1 LTDVVRA
8 YKGILKEKEALET
21 SLKALSVSMNQSL
34 SESND
39 EYMCDKESNNDL
51 SLEESSNKG
60 VEYIT
65 DRDQVAMLTQSIN
78 VLTEEKA
85 KTEFSFQQDKKN
97 LLIKLEAANIQ
108 LMEQSKKFTE
118 ETIKLQEQYEE
129 LKNKLE
135 VEKKAKI
142 DEESVHE
149 EMMKELQHCLNL
161 EKEKYETL
169 HQQLKK
175 SELII
180 FSCEKEKYY

>member
-1 LTDVVRA
+1 
-8 YKGILKEKEALET
+8 
-21 SLKALSVSMNQSL
+21 
-34 SESND
+34 
-39 EYMCDKESNNDL
+39 
-51 SLEESSNKG
+51 
-60 VEYIT
+60 
-65 DRDQVAMLTQSIN
+65 MLTQSIN

-169 HQQLKK
+169 HQQVIVHHTSILLLYFSLKNQ
-175 SELII
+175 S
-180 FSCEKEKYY
+180 